1 MLHTQVQMNK
11 IQITTEA
18 VRESKLSTNFWILN
32 YYRNK

>member
-18 VRESKLSTNFWILN
+18 VRESKLYKFLDIKLL
-32 YYRNK
+32 